1 MWEPCASS
9 KILAIVVYNPL
20 AMTVL
25 NTTQDIPLTEWD
37 DGTIRIKGSRL
48 KLEYILHQF
57 KAGATAEQIQDSYP
71 SATLRD
77 VYGAIFYYL
86 QNREA
91 IDEYLRQR
99 EEADKEGIRFI
110 DEHFDTKELRD
121 RILARRSQLVKT

>member
-1 MWEPCASS
+1 
-9 KILAIVVYNPL
+9 
-20 AMTVL
+20 MTAL
-25 NTTQDIPLTEWD
+25 NTTQDIPLIQWD

-48 KLEYILHQF
+48 KLDYIIHQF

-91 IDEYLRQR
+91 VDEYLRQR
-99 EEADKEGIRFI
+99 EEADKEGIRFT

-121 RILARRSQLVKT
+121 RIRARRSQLVKT

>member
-1 MWEPCASS
+1 
-9 KILAIVVYNPL
+9 
-20 AMTVL
+20 MTVL
-25 NTTQDIPLTEWD
+25 NATQDVPLTQWD

-48 KLEYILHQF
+48 KLEYLLHQF
-57 KAGATAEQIQDSYP
+57 NAGATAEEIQGSYP
-71 SATLRD
+71 AATLRD
-77 VYGAIFYYL
+77 VYGAIYYYL

-110 DEHFDTKELRD
+110 DEHFDTRELRD

>member
-1 MWEPCASS
+1 
-9 KILAIVVYNPL
+9 
-20 AMTVL
+20 MTAL
-25 NTTQDIPLTEWD
+25 TPTQDVPLTQWD

-71 SATLRD
+71 SVTLRD

-91 IDEYLRQR
+91 VDEYLRQR
-99 EEADKEGIRFI
+99 EEAGNDGIRFI
-110 DEHFDTKELRD
+110 DEHFNTKELRD
-121 RILARRSQLVKT
+121 RILARRNQLVKT

>member
-1 MWEPCASS
+1 
-9 KILAIVVYNPL
+9 
-20 AMTVL
+20 MTAL
-25 NTTQDIPLTEWD
+25 NTTEEIPLTQWD

-57 KAGATAEQIQDSYP
+57 KTGATAEQIQDSFP
-71 SATLRD
+71 AASLRD